1 MSCRIARKVKGLGTG
16 FSDIDTGSSC
26 HAMGKVLYEFCIL
39 QVLSGREYCNI
50 EFAVGIDYVC
60 FWPGAAKRRSGVNQL
75 IQPAP
80 IRQFVSLFRQ
90 LNLLAGF
97 TQGVKALNL

>member
-1 MSCRIARKVKGLGTG
+1 
-16 FSDIDTGSSC
+16 
-26 HAMGKVLYEFCIL
+26 MGKVLYEFCIL